1 MNILTEKNIL
11 LGITGSIAA
20 YKAADITSRLKKE
33 GCNVKVVMT
42 KSSELF
48 ITETTLESLS
58 GNKVISED
66 EGSNTLTN
74 FTHLDLAKWADV
86 ILIAPCTA
94 NFMNKL
100 ANGHGDGLLS
110 TICLAFTKSLFI
122 APAMNPDMWNNKVTQ
137 ASIEKLNNADI
148 KIIGPNYGSHAC
160 GDIGYGRMT
169 HPEEIIE
176 KIKEQ
181 SKTSQLSGSRIL
193 ITAGPTR
200 EPIDPVRFMSN
211 YSSGKMGY
219 AIAMAAKAKGASVE
233 LISGPV
239 MLNPITDIRTTYV
252 ETSSEMYEAVKEKVS
267 DFDIFISTAAIADYK
282 PANYSDIKYKKNENN
297 ITIEFTRGIDI
308 LETISKK
315 NINLFTVGFAAET
328 NSLKENAQQK
338 LAKKNL
344 DIIVGNIANHEL
356 KLGFESDYNEVTILS
371 NTNSKK
377 ISYDKKSNIANK
389 ILDFIA
395 IEYSNKLQ
403 LVKNNAKK
411 S

>member
-1 MNILTEKNIL
+1 MNILTNKNIL

-20 YKAADITSRLKKE
+20 YKAADIASRLTKE

-66 EGSNTLTN
+66 ENSSALSN
-74 FTHLDLAKWADV
+74 FAHLDIAKWADI

-110 TICLAFTKSLFI
+110 TICLAYTKSLFI

-137 ASIEKLNNADI
+137 ASIKKLNDAEI

-169 HPEEIIE
+169 HPEEIVE
-176 KIKEQ
+176 RIKDQ
-181 SKTSQLSGSRIL
+181 SKTSQLSGCKIL

-219 AIAMAAKAKGASVE
+219 AIAIAAKAKGANVE

-239 MLNPITDIRTTYV
+239 TINSIPDIKTTYV
-252 ETSSEMYEAVKEKVS
+252 ETSSEMYELVKKKVP
-267 DFDIFISTAAIADYK
+267 DYDMFISTAAIADYK
-282 PANYSDIKYKKNENN
+282 PANYSDTKYKKNANN
-297 ITIEFTRGIDI
+297 INIEFTRGIDI
-308 LETISKK
+308 LETISNKHK
-315 NINLFTVGFAAET
+315 NLFTIGFAAET
-328 NSLKENAQQK
+328 NSLNDNAKEK
-338 LAKKNL
+338 LKKKNL

-356 KLGFESDYNEVTILS
+356 KLGFESDYNEVIILS

-377 ISYDKKSNIANK
+377 FDRDKKSNIANS
-389 ILDFIA
+389 ILDFISD
-395 IEYSNKLQ
+395 EYSKKLS
-403 LVKNNAKK
+403 LVKKNAK
-411 S
+411 

>member
-1 MNILTEKNIL
+1 MNILSNKNVL

-20 YKAADITSRLKKE
+20 YKAADITSRLRKE

-58 GNKVISED
+58 GNIVISED
-66 EGSNTLTN
+66 ENSSVLTN
-74 FTHLDLAKWADV
+74 FAHLDMAKWADI

-137 ASIEKLNNADI
+137 ASIGKLNNVDI
-148 KIIGPNYGSHAC
+148 QIIGPNYGSHAC
-160 GDIGYGRMT
+160 GDVGYGRMT

-176 KIKEQ
+176 KIKDK
-181 SKTSQLSGSRIL
+181 SKTSQLSGCKVL
-193 ITAGPTR
+193 VTAGPTR

-219 AIAMAAKAKGASVE
+219 EVATAAKAKGAIVE

-239 MLNPITDIRTTYV
+239 SLKAIADIKTTYV
-252 ETSSEMYEAVKEKVS
+252 ETSSEMYDAVRNKVG
-267 DFDIFISTAAIADYK
+267 DYDIFISTAAIADYK
-282 PANYSDIKYKKNENN
+282 PADYSKTKYKKNKNN
-297 ITIEFTRGIDI
+297 LLIEFTRGIDI

-315 NINLFTVGFAAET
+315 YRNLFTVGFAAET
-328 NSLKENAQQK
+328 NSLNENSREK
-338 LAKKNL
+338 LKRKNL
-344 DIIVGNIANHEL
+344 DVIVGNIANHEL
-356 KLGFESDYNEVTILS
+356 KLGFESDYNEVIIMS
-371 NTNSKK
+371 NTNSK
-377 ISYDKKSNIANK
+377 IIGHDKKSNIANSV
-389 ILDFIA
+389 LNFIA
-395 IEYSNKLQ
+395 EEYSSKLK
-403 LVKNNAKK
+403 LIKKHVK
-411 S
+411 

>member
-1 MNILTEKNIL
+1 MNILTNKNIL

-20 YKAADITSRLKKE
+20 YKAADIASRLTKE

-66 EGSNTLTN
+66 ENSSALSN
-74 FTHLDLAKWADV
+74 FAHLDIAKWADI

-110 TICLAFTKSLFI
+110 TICLAYTKSLFI

-137 ASIEKLNNADI
+137 ASIKKLNDAEI

-176 KIKEQ
+176 RIKDQ
-181 SKTSQLSGSRIL
+181 SKTSQLSGCKIL

-219 AIAMAAKAKGASVE
+219 AIAVAAKAKGASVE

-239 MLNPITDIRTTYV
+239 TINSIPDIKTTYV
-252 ETSSEMYEAVKEKVS
+252 ETSSEMYELVKKKVP
-267 DFDIFISTAAIADYK
+267 DYDMFISTAAIADYK
-282 PANYSDIKYKKNENN
+282 PANYSDTKYKKNANN
-297 ITIEFTRGIDI
+297 INIEFTRGIDI
-308 LETISKK
+308 LETISNKHK
-315 NINLFTVGFAAET
+315 NLFTIGFAAET
-328 NSLKENAQQK
+328 DSLNDNAEEK
-338 LAKKNL
+338 LKKKNL

-356 KLGFESDYNEVTILS
+356 KLGFESDYNEVIILS

-377 ISYDKKSNIANK
+377 FDRDKKSNIANS
-389 ILDFIA
+389 ILDFISE
-395 IEYSNKLQ
+395 EYSKKLS
-403 LVKNNAKK
+403 LVKKNAK
-411 S
+411 

>member
-1 MNILTEKNIL
+1 MNILTNKNIL

-20 YKAADITSRLKKE
+20 YKAADIASRLTKE

-66 EGSNTLTN
+66 ENSSVLSN
-74 FTHLDLAKWADV
+74 FAHLDIAKWADI

-110 TICLAFTKSLFI
+110 TICLAYTKSLFI

-137 ASIEKLNNADI
+137 ASIKKLNDAEI

-176 KIKEQ
+176 RIKNQ
-181 SKTSQLSGSRIL
+181 SKTSQLSGCKIL

-219 AIAMAAKAKGASVE
+219 AIAVAAKAKGANVE

-239 MLNPITDIRTTYV
+239 TINSIPEIKTTYV
-252 ETSSEMYEAVKEKVS
+252 ETSSEMYELVKKKVPNY
-267 DFDIFISTAAIADYK
+267 DMFISTAAIADYK
-282 PANYSDIKYKKNENN
+282 PANYSDTKYKKNANN
-297 ITIEFTRGIDI
+297 INIEFTRGIDI
-308 LETISKK
+308 LETISNKHK
-315 NINLFTVGFAAET
+315 NLFTIGFAAET
-328 NSLKENAQQK
+328 NSLNDNAKEK
-338 LAKKNL
+338 LKKKNL

-356 KLGFESDYNEVTILS
+356 KLGFESDYNEVIILS

-377 ISYDKKSNIANK
+377 LDRDKKSNIANS
-389 ILDFIA
+389 ILDFISE
-395 IEYSNKLQ
+395 EYSKKLS
-403 LVKNNAKK
+403 LVKKNAK
-411 S
+411 